1 MYNILTLVF
10 IMAKSELKI
19 RAREMR
25 RRGKSV
31 RDIANKLGVSKGS
44 ASLWCRDIELT
55 KGQIRN
61 LELLQQKGSYIGRLR
76 GAETQK
82 KKRLDEIEHLRTI
95 GIKEVPKLNE
105 GEFFVSGIALYWGE
119 GLKTGHRCGVS
130 NSDPKAILFMLDWFE
145 EYCKA
150 DIGDFICQVGIN
162 MSHEGRIEEVERYW
176 SKITKIPLSQF
187 IKASIKKVRSKKIY
201 DNHDHHFGTLRLE
214 MRKSS
219 KMLRKIL
226 GWIEG
231 LYLGRE

>member
-61 LELLQQKGSYIGRLR
+61 LELLQQKGSYIG
-76 GAETQK
+76 
-82 KKRLDEIEHLRTI
+82 HLRTI